1 MLLIVLLYAFL
12 QMQPLLGT
20 MGVIVC
26 LLNLNIEAV
35 TNCLSQMVGAFQ
47 IEKGREFI
55 TQYFCITDWDV
66 RSIANPSCCR
76 LCCIDFFSLCK
87 IMAGSRHFLILYR

>member
-1 MLLIVLLYAFL
+1 
-12 QMQPLLGT
+12 

-47 IEKGREFI
+47 IERGREFI

-66 RSIANPSCCR
+66 RSIENLSYCRVCCMV
-76 LCCIDFFSLCK
+76 FSLCK
-87 IMAGSRHFLILYR
+87 IMAGSRRFSHFV

>member
-1 MLLIVLLYAFL
+1 
-12 QMQPLLGT
+12 

-47 IEKGREFI
+47 IERGREFI

-66 RSIANPSCCR
+66 RSIDNLSYCRVCRMVFFPSAK
-76 LCCIDFFSLCK
+76 LWLALDV
-87 IMAGSRHFLILYR
+87 FLILYR

>member
-1 MLLIVLLYAFL
+1 
-12 QMQPLLGT
+12 

-26 LLNLNIEAV
+26 LLNLNMEAV

-47 IEKGREFI
+47 IERGREFI

-66 RSIANPSCCR
+66 RSIDNLFYCR
-76 LCCIDFFSLCK
+76 LCRVAFSLCK
-87 IMAGSRHFLILYR
+87 IMAGSRRFSHFV

>member
-1 MLLIVLLYAFL
+1 
-12 QMQPLLGT
+12 
-20 MGVIVC
+20 MGVIAC

-47 IEKGREFI
+47 IERGREFI

-66 RSIANPSCCR
+66 RSIDNLSYCR
-76 LCCIDFFSLCK
+76 LCCMVFFPLQNYGK
-87 IMAGSRHFLILYR
+87 L